1 MGAKTKSVGEIN
13 ERIGDGSV
21 RVVTADRMTE
31 IVRELGAEEAA
42 REVDVVTTGTFGPM
56 CSSGVFLNFGHADP
70 PIKMQRVW
78 LNDVEAYTG
87 VAAVDAYLGATQLSE
102 ERGAEYGG
110 GCVVE
115 DLVAGRAVEVK
126 AVGYG
131 TDCYPRKEVET
142 TITLEDLNQAVMLN
156 PRNAFQRHEVGTNS
170 TDRTLYTYM
179 GTLLPNYRNAN
190 YCGAGSLSPLCNDP
204 DFETVGVGTRIFLC
218 GATGYVVGAGTQHD
232 PANRFGTLAVSGN
245 LKEMSTEFLR
255 GATFYGYGVSLYVGL
270 GVPIPVLNAEVA
282 RKAGVSDAEIETEVV
297 DFGVGR
303 RERPVLR
310 RVTYE
315 ELKSGA
321 IEIGIGRGSKGSKGS
336 KGGTEKE
343 VKTSPLSSF
352 FMAKRVAEELKSR
365 IEAGEFLLSVP
376 VERLPTPAE
385 SVFKPMKQTEELP
398 LVKDV
403 MLRETPTISERAS
416 IADAAKLITESQTTH
431 IPVVSANEK
440 LVGIVTAWDIS
451 TAVAKREEGLAEI
464 MTRKVVTTDLEQCL
478 ELVIRKLERHNIS
491 ALPVVDAGRRVLGM
505 VTSDEISKLVG
516 KKRKRWQWRLR

>member
-1 MGAKTKSVGEIN
+1 M
-13 ERIGDGSV
+13 
-21 RVVTADRMTE
+21 
-31 IVRELGAEEAA
+31 
-42 REVDVVTTGTFGPM
+42 
-56 CSSGVFLNFGHADP
+56 
-70 PIKMQRVW
+70 
-78 LNDVEAYTG
+78 
-87 VAAVDAYLGATQLSE
+87 
-102 ERGAEYGG
+102 
-110 GCVVE
+110 
-115 DLVAGRAVEVK
+115 
-126 AVGYG
+126 
-131 TDCYPRKEVET
+131 
-142 TITLEDLNQAVMLN
+142 
-156 PRNAFQRHEVGTNS
+156 
-170 TDRTLYTYM
+170 
-179 GTLLPNYRNAN
+179 
-190 YCGAGSLSPLCNDP
+190 
-204 DFETVGVGTRIFLC
+204 
-218 GATGYVVGAGTQHD
+218 
-232 PANRFGTLAVSGN
+232 
-245 LKEMSTEFLR
+245 
-255 GATFYGYGVSLYVGL
+255 
-270 GVPIPVLNAEVA
+270 
-282 RKAGVSDAEIETEVV
+282 SDAEIETEVV